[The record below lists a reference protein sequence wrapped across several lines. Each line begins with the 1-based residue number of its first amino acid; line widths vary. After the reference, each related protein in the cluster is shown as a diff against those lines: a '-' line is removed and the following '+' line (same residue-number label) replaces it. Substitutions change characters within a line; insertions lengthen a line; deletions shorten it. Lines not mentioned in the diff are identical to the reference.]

1 MDLLEVG
8 KIINTHG
15 LRGDVKVMAWTDTPD
30 VFEDFETLY
39 LKKAKEMIPLT
50 VTSVKYQ
57 KNNLIVKFK
66 EYNDINEVEPLKN
79 SVLYADRADL
89 GELPE
94 GVYYIADLI
103 GMTVKKENG
112 EVVGIVDDVL
122 QTGANDIYSVKREGM
137 KDLLIPVIDD
147 VVLSVDT
154 EAREITVRL
163 LEGLEDL

>member
-15 LRGDVKVMAWTDTPD
+15 LRGEVKIAPWTDTPE
-30 VFEDFETLY
+30 VFENLDVVY
-39 LKKAKEMIPLT
+39 LKRRSDETKLT
-50 VTSVKYQ
+50 IKSIKYQ
-57 KNNLIVKFK
+57 KNNLIVKFS

-79 SVLYADRADL
+79 SVLYAERSAL
-89 GELPE
+89 GELPD

-112 EVVGIVDDVL
+112 EVVGKIKDVL
-122 QTGANDIYSVKREGM
+122 QTGANDVYVVGRENQ
-137 KDLLIPVIDD
+137 KDLLIPVIDE

-154 EAREITVRL
+154 DASEVTVSL
-163 LEGLEDL
+163 MEGLEDL